1 MINKL
6 NNHQFEDYYLLR
18 KSRLYL
24 FIKSFVE

>member
-6 NNHQFEDYYLLR
+6 NNHQFEDYYLLS
-18 KSRLYL
+18 KSRLQV